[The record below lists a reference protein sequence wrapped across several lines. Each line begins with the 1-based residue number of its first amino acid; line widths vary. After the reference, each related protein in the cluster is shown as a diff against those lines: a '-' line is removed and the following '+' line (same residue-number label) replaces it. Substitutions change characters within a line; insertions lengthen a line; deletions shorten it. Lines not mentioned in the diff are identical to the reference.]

1 MAAYDYRCRTCDSTF
16 EVQRSVTASADP
28 AQVRCPD
35 GHADATRLW
44 SAVAVA
50 TGAGIR
56 AEFNA
61 APRPAAP
68 SGGGCCG
75 GACGCG

>member
-1 MAAYDYRCRTCDSTF
+1 MAAYDYRCRTCDNVF
-16 EVQRSVTASADP
+16 EVHRSVTASADGP
-28 AQVRCPD
+28 VRCPD
-35 GHADATRLW
+35 GHTDATRIW
-44 SAVAVA
+44 SAVSVA

-61 APRPAAP
+61 TPRATAP